1 MARRGRGHL
10 YLSAQHRRSVL
21 SRSARMY
28 CDAAAR
34 CLRLAQRCGSIRS
47 SGSGGGRRRISQRA
61 SRALELLPSYLAEA
75 RSAPARCLNLSVAEN
90 QMLAD
95 LLSPRLA
102 AAGGNFADEL
112 IYYQPTPGRVD
123 MREAVARYMSHSLYG
138 GRHNVKAEKLII
150 GAGCNAVLENL
161 CFAIAEPGSAVL
173 VPAPYYAAFDFDL
186 TSRAGMAVVPVRPD
200 GLTAAAPSFMDPSTY
215 YPTARGLDAAYEA
228 AEAAGTKPAALL
240 VSSPNNPLGIVYPPD
255 VVAEMLRWCEARGV
269 HYISDEIYGGASA
282 WAEGTGSNGQ
292 SLAVSSS
299 APVVAKEVVGWEEG
313 SQAWERLHVVYALSK
328 DFGLSG
334 LRVGVLYTQSDDA
347 LAPLQ
352 KLNDLCQTSSH
363 TQAMVTE
370 VLSDTDWLATFE
382 TNARSR
388 LQERHAWLVSVL
400 DKVGIEHMSSEAGMF
415 TWMDLRPWLPSAG
428 GECPERALSK
438 WLMHEVGVA
447 MTPGLS
453 MSMSEPGFYRMV
465 YSAANDEDFA
475 VAMARIETHFAAL

>member
-1 MARRGRGHL
+1 
-10 YLSAQHRRSVL
+10 
-21 SRSARMY
+21 
-28 CDAAAR
+28 
-34 CLRLAQRCGSIRS
+34 
-47 SGSGGGRRRISQRA
+47 
-61 SRALELLPSYLAEA
+61 
-75 RSAPARCLNLSVAEN
+75 
-90 QMLAD
+90 MLAD

-102 AAGGNFADEL
+102 AAGSSFADEL

-123 MREAVARYMSHSLYG
+123 MREAVAQYMSHSLYG
-138 GRHNVKAEKLII
+138 GRHDVKAEQLII

-173 VPAPYYAAFDFDL
+173 VPEPYYAAFDFDL

-200 GLTAAAPSFMDPSTY
+200 GLKAAAPSFMDPSTY

-255 VVAEMLRWCEARGV
+255 VIAEMLRWCEARDV

-282 WAEGTGSNGQ
+282 WAEDANGK

-299 APVVAKEVVGWEEG
+299 APVVAKEIVAWEEG
-313 SQAWERLHVVYALSK
+313 SLAWERLHVVYALSK

-363 TQAMVTE
+363 TQAMITE
-370 VLSDTDWLATFE
+370 VLNDAEWLAKFE
-382 TNARSR
+382 SSARSR
-388 LQERHAWLVSVL
+388 LRERHAWLVSVL
-400 DKVGIEHMSSEAGMF
+400 DKVGVEHMSSEAGMF
-415 TWMDLRPWLPSAG
+415 TWMDLRPWLPSV
-428 GECPERALSK
+428 EDKCPEQALSR

-453 MSMSEPGFYRMV
+453 MAMSEPGFYRIV
-465 YSAANDEDFA
+465 YSAATDEDFA
-475 VAMARIETHFAAL
+475 VAMARIETHFATA